1 MKWLVITVGFF
12 LPALVLLFNA
22 HTLKEQIEALGGLIL
37 GSLLIYIT
45 LYPNDPRVKRW
56 LERF

>member
-1 MKWLVITVGFF
+1 MKWLIIIGGFF

-22 HTLKEQIEALGGLIL
+22 HAMKEQIEALCGLIL